1 MGNPETQ
8 LMHRIMTALSE
19 HGCIVLRTN
28 AGTYYTKDGVAVKIG
43 FPGLSDL
50 VGITPAGRFFACEV
64 KVPGQ
69 KPRENQL
76 AFLEAVRKKGGIGI
90 WATSAEEAITKL
102 YES

>member
-1 MGNPETQ
+1 
-8 LMHRIMTALSE
+8 MHKIQVALSQ

-50 VGITPAGRFFACEV
+50 VGILPGGRFFACEV

-69 KPRENQL
+69 RPRDNQL
-76 AFLEAVRKKGGIGI
+76 AFLEAVNKRGGIGI
-90 WATSAEEAITKL
+90 WATSPEEAVEKL
-102 YES
+102 LRN

>member
-1 MGNPETQ
+1 MQQETII
-8 LMHRIMTALSE
+8 MHQIQSALSE

-50 VGITPAGRFFACEV
+50 VGITPTGRFFACEV

-69 KPRENQL
+69 KPRENQF
-76 AFLEAVRKKGGIGI
+76 AFLEAVKKKGGIGI

>member
-1 MGNPETQ
+1 MQRETL

-19 HGCIVLRTN
+19 RGCIVLRTN

-50 VGITPAGRFFACEV
+50 VGITPTGRFFACEV

-76 AFLEAVRKKGGIGI
+76 AFLEAVNKRGGIGF
-90 WATSAEEAITKL
+90 WTTSETDAIGML
-102 YES
+102 FGN

>member
-1 MGNPETQ
+1 
-8 LMHRIMTALSE
+8 MHMIMTALSE

-50 VGITPAGRFFACEV
+50 VGILPDGRFFACEV

-69 KPRENQL
+69 RPRENQL
-76 AFLEAVRKKGGIGI
+76 AFLEAINKRGGIGI
-90 WATSAEEAITKL
+90 WATSPTEALTKL
-102 YES
+102 SLN